1 MIFGKFWH
9 YLSVTCP
16 HVSLLFLFGKSLLL
30 NYNDGSV
37 YSWGWQC
44 ISLFFLFREL
54 RDFHLYS
61 LFSLYIYISMSNI
74 TFILPAY
81 ILFNHPFDINR
92 PSVVMYLV
100 EKRLSCTH
108 FSMHNFWLII
118 YLDFINDLVHMGVLA
133 CCTVGA
139 VDHSIFLSL
148 FLQDFFSEPRV
159 LIWSHTIA
167 SN

>member
-1 MIFGKFWH
+1 MIFGKFWC
-9 YLSVTCP
+9 YPFVTCP
-16 HVSLLFLFGKSLLL
+16 HVSFLFLFGKSLPL

-37 YSWGWQC
+37 YSWAWQC

-92 PSVVMYLV
+92 PSVVMCLK
-100 EKRLSCTH
+100 ERRLSCTN
-108 FSMHNFWLII
+108 FAMHNFWLII
-118 YLDFINDLVHMGVLA
+118 YLDYINALVHMGMLA

-139 VDHSIFLSL
+139 IDHNISL
-148 FLQDFFSEPRV
+148 FLFFRTSLVNLKCLHEAI
-159 LIWSHTIA
+159 L
-167 SN
+167 